1 MVFSSFTFLFR
12 FLPCFLMIYAVC
24 PVQWKNQALFV
35 GSLVFYAYGVR
46 KTPIYLLLFLISL
59 FLNWQMGAWIVQ
71 AAEENS
77 RKQRLFAG
85 VLFNLCSLMVF
96 KYSGFF
102 TGRGLLL
109 PLGISFYTFQMIG
122 WLVDL
127 YRREIRVFPA
137 FIQFGTWASMWP
149 HMSSGPILRWKD
161 TETDIKERH
170 VTASDVEEGLREL
183 TIGLAMKVLL
193 ANQLSGLWQKV
204 GAIGYES
211 ISTPF
216 AWLGLIAFTLQIY
229 FDFYGYSLMAVGLG
243 RLLGF
248 HLPENFHYPY
258 MACSM
263 TEFWR
268 RWHMTL
274 GSWFRDYV
282 YIPLGGSRCSRWKL
296 LRNLLIVWLL
306 TGIWHG
312 AGWNFLLWGGC
323 LFVMIAA
330 EKCLY
335 LKILNRYPWLG
346 HFYMMVLIPLSWLPF
361 AVTGLRN
368 IVVYLE
374 RLFPFFNA
382 PGAYTWYAGDYL
394 KYGQKYVWPL
404 LAGLIF
410 MTPWPRKIYEKYKG
424 SLISA
429 VILLALFWF
438 SIYCI
443 HMGQDD
449 PFLYF
454 SF

>member
-1 MVFSSFTFLFR
+1 M
-12 FLPCFLMIYAVC
+12 VC
-24 PVQWKNQALFV
+24 PAKWKNLVLFA
-35 GSLVFYAYGVR
+35 GSLAFYFYGVR
-46 KTPIYLLLFLISL
+46 KTPVYLILFLISL
-59 FLNWQMGAWIVQ
+59 LLNWYLGAWMVQ
-71 AAEENS
+71 AADEKH

-85 VLFNLCSLMVF
+85 VLFNLCPLMVF

-127 YRREIRVFPA
+127 YRREIRVFPSSLH
-137 FIQFGTWASMWP
+137 FGTWASMWP

-161 TETDIKERH
+161 TETDLGARR
-170 VTASDVEEGLREL
+170 VTASDVEEALREL

-204 GAIGYES
+204 GTIGYES

-216 AWLGLIAFTLQIY
+216 AWLGLIAFTFQIY

-296 LRNLLIVWLL
+296 LRNLLVVWLL

-330 EKCLY
+330 EKFLY

-346 HFYMMVLIPLSWLPF
+346 HLYMMILIPLSWLPF
-361 AVTGLRN
+361 AV
-368 IVVYLE
+368 
-374 RLFPFFNA
+374 A
-382 PGAYTWYAGDYL
+382 
-394 KYGQKYVWPL
+394 
-404 LAGLIF
+404 
-410 MTPWPRKIYEKYKG
+410 
-424 SLISA
+424 SA
-429 VILLALFWF
+429 TATTSMSAL
-438 SIYCI
+438 
-443 HMGQDD
+443 
-449 PFLYF
+449 P
-454 SF
+454 

>member
-24 PVQWKNQALFV
+24 PAKWKNQTLFV

-46 KTPIYLLLFLISL
+46 KTPVYLLLFLISL
-59 FLNWQMGAWIVQ
+59 FLNWQMGAWIAQ
-71 AAEENS
+71 AAEEKP

-85 VLFNLCSLMVF
+85 VLFNLCSLMVS

-122 WLVDL
+122 WLADL

-161 TETDIKERH
+161 TEADLGARK

-263 TEFWR
+263 TDFWR

-282 YIPLGGSRCSRWKL
+282 YIPLGGSRCSQWKL
-296 LRNLLIVWLL
+296 LRNLLVVWLL

-312 AGWNFLLWGGC
+312 AGWNFLLWGGY

-330 EKCLY
+330 EKFLY

-346 HFYMMVLIPLSWLPF
+346 HLYMMILIPLSWLPF
-361 AVTGLRN
+361 AMAGIRN

-394 KYGQKYVWPL
+394 KYGQMYVWPL
-404 LAGLIF
+404 LAGLLF
-410 MTPWPRKIYEKYKG
+410 MTPWPRKIYEKYKS

-429 VILLALFWF
+429 VMLLVLFWF

>member
-1 MVFSSFTFLFR
+1 
-12 FLPCFLMIYAVC
+12 
-24 PVQWKNQALFV
+24 
-35 GSLVFYAYGVR
+35 
-46 KTPIYLLLFLISL
+46 
-59 FLNWQMGAWIVQ
+59 
-71 AAEENS
+71 
-77 RKQRLFAG
+77 
-85 VLFNLCSLMVF
+85 
-96 KYSGFF
+96 
-102 TGRGLLL
+102 
-109 PLGISFYTFQMIG
+109 
-122 WLVDL
+122 
-127 YRREIRVFPA
+127 
-137 FIQFGTWASMWP
+137 
-149 HMSSGPILRWKD
+149 MSSGPILRWKD
-161 TETDIKERH
+161 TETDLGARR

-204 GAIGYES
+204 GMIGYES

-216 AWLGLIAFTLQIY
+216 AWLGLIAFTFQIY

-296 LRNLLIVWLL
+296 LRNLLVVWLL

-330 EKCLY
+330 EKFLY

-346 HFYMMVLIPLSWLPF
+346 HLYMMILIPLSWLPF
-361 AVTGLRN
+361 AVAEIRN

-394 KYGQKYVWPL
+394 KYGQMYVWPL

-410 MTPWPRKIYEKYKG
+410 ITPWPRKIYEKYKG
-424 SLISA
+424 SLVSA
-429 VILLALFWF
+429 VVLLMLFWF

>member
-1 MVFSSFTFLFR
+1 MGFNTLPFIFI
-12 FLPCFLMIYAVC
+12 FLPVFLAVYYLM
-24 PVQWKNQALFV
+24 PERLRNGVLAL
-35 GSLVFYAYGVR
+35 GSLVFYLLGTWKRPWCLA
-46 KTPIYLLLFLISL
+46 LLLGLMALTWLSGRKLAGSKPLLVGNLLVLGLCL
-59 FLNWQMGAWIVQ
+59 FG
-71 AAEENS
+71 
-77 RKQRLFAG
+77 
-85 VLFNLCSLMVF
+85 F
-96 KYSGFF
+96 KYA
-102 TGRGLLL
+102 GLLGSGIAL
-109 PLGISFYTFQMIG
+109 PLGLSFYSFQMAAYVIDVYRG
-122 WLVDL
+122 RMEPEECPVSYAAEILMFPKLLSGPLMDPADL
-127 YRREIRVFPA
+127 KEQMYRR
-137 FIQFGTWASMWP
+137 TCT
-149 HMSSGPILRWKD
+149 LRKLD
-161 TETDIKERH
+161 
-170 VTASDVEEGLREL
+170 AGLRDFI
-183 TIGLAMKVLL
+183 IGLSMKVLL

-204 GAIGYES
+204 GTIGYES

-216 AWLGLIAFTLQIY
+216 AWLGLIAFTFQIY

-296 LRNLLIVWLL
+296 LRNLLVVWLL

-330 EKCLY
+330 EKFLY

-346 HFYMMVLIPLSWLPF
+346 HLYMMILIPLSWLPF
-361 AVTGLRN
+361 AVAEIRN

-394 KYGQKYVWPL
+394 KYGQMYVWPL

-410 MTPWPRKIYEKYKG
+410 ITPWPRKIYEKYKG

-429 VILLALFWF
+429 VVLLMLFWF

>member
-24 PVQWKNQALFV
+24 PVKWKNQALFV

-59 FLNWQMGAWIVQ
+59 FLNWQMGAGIAQ
-71 AAEENS
+71 AAEEKS

-161 TETDIKERH
+161 TETDIKERR

-296 LRNLLIVWLL
+296 LRNLLVVWLL

-323 LFVMIAA
+323 LFVMIVA
-330 EKCLY
+330 EKFVY
-335 LKILNRYPWLG
+335 LNILNRYPWLG
-346 HFYMMVLIPLSWLPF
+346 HLYMMVLIPLSWLPF
-361 AVTGLRN
+361 AVAEIRN

-394 KYGQKYVWPL
+394 KYGQMYVWPL

-410 MTPWPRKIYEKYKG
+410 MTPWPRKIYEKYKE